1 MWSLRSLLSAKLMPP
16 ATLRR
21 SYSSFKDL
29 SLAVF
34 SYIECFYNAKRPHA
48 SLGYLTPDEAEAR
61 FP

>member
-1 MWSLRSLLSAKLMPP
+1 MPP